1 MTHAVRTLPPIVVAL
16 SLLALSAACASK
28 EGSDPA
34 ERSTN
39 PLRTEVTVRH
49 AVARDLSAPLRA
61 AAPSIL
67 SDADADADADAV
79 DGDGEP
85 DTQDIRHG
93 AVAPPAS
100 KDEREAERAS
110 PRVMGAPNGAADVE
124 QRVAGSR
131 ASAAMVASF
140 DGLGVGFSG
149 PQGTANL
156 RNPSDNS
163 LAVGPDHVVQVVN
176 SRMAIFSKK
185 GRKYAISGRV
195 LYGPVETLNV
205 FRDFGGPCENR
216 NSGDAVA
223 RYDQLANRWL
233 IVMPIFSR
241 VPVRQNEPSVGR
253 SGEPA
258 RRSQA
263 GQFAQPGPATPLFQP
278 SRPAAPVATAP
289 PATPPAT
296 PPAAA
301 PGAPPAGAPAP
312 AQSARPAE
320 PQGTYAMCYAVS
332 TTPDPFGPYYR
343 YEFIRPLFPDY
354 PRPAVWPDG
363 YYVPTSTGD
372 DVIQKHAC
380 VVERLK
386 MLKGLDATEQC
397 VIIDGVN
404 FLNNADLD
412 GTQLPPVG
420 APNIMLAAGG
430 TQLRNELA
438 DDGIYAW
445 TFSVNWTDPTKTKVE
460 GPVRIAVAPYQY
472 LCGGQLTSCVPQPG
486 TDRRL
491 DAQGDKLMAR
501 VVYRRLGAQ
510 QSIVAV
516 HSVNTAAGGGGVRWY
531 EFRLDAG
538 ANNALR
544 LHQQGTY
551 APDGF
556 YRWMAS
562 PAMDDK
568 GNIGIGYS
576 FGGSPNFPGQR
587 FAGRLAGDAL
597 GTLTLR
603 ETVLAEGEASQTNT
617 LRWEDYTQTAIDP
630 SDDCTIWYVGDY
642 LRQGAT
648 SYSSRI
654 GAFRLPGCVGR
665 P

>member
-1 MTHAVRTLPPIVVAL
+1 MAHRVHPPRPIRSVGVFAVVLVW
-16 SLLALSAACASK
+16 SAACAGP
-28 EGSDPA
+28 ELRNA
-34 ERSTN
+34 E
-39 PLRTEVTVRH
+39 LRNAELRNVEANVVGEVTVRH
-49 AVARDLSAPLRA
+49 AVARDQSAPLRRL
-61 AAPSIL
+61 APDGGGKPVDPDARRGTL
-67 SDADADADADAV
+67 SPPGGHEASERGTQAV
-79 DGDGEP
+79 TGTP
-85 DTQDIRHG
+85 
-93 AVAPPAS
+93 V
-100 KDEREAERAS
+100 
-110 PRVMGAPNGAADVE
+110 GAADVE
-124 QRVAGSR
+124 QRTPGTR
-131 ASAAMVASF
+131 AAATLVASF
-140 DGLGVGFSG
+140 DGLGVGFTG
-149 PQGTANL
+149 PQGTATV

-185 GRKYAISGRV
+185 GRKYPTSGQV
-195 LYGPVETLNV
+195 LYGPVETRNV

-216 NSGDAVA
+216 NNGDAVA

-258 RRSQA
+258 RRSQP
-263 GQFAQPGPATPLFQP
+263 GQLRQPGDATPLFQP
-278 SRPAAPVATAP
+278 SRGDEPVTAP
-289 PATPPAT
+289 TPPANPTNPAT
-296 PPAAA
+296 PPAA
-301 PGAPPAGAPAP
+301 GTPATRP
-312 AQSARPAE
+312 AQPAARPQE
-320 PQGTYAMCYAVS
+320 QGTYAMCYAVS
-332 TTPDPFGPYYR
+332 TTSDPFGPYYR

-372 DVIQKHAC
+372 EVIQKHAC
-380 VVERLK
+380 VVDRAK

-430 TQLRNELA
+430 TQLKGDLA

-445 TFSVNWTDPTKTKVE
+445 TFHVDWTDPAKTKVN

-501 VVYRRLGAQ
+501 VVYRRIGAQ
-510 QSIVAV
+510 QSIVAA
-516 HSVNTAAGGGGVRWY
+516 HSVNTTAGGGGVRWY
-531 EFRLDAG
+531 EFRLG
-538 ANNALR
+538 ATANSPLR

-562 PAMDDK
+562 PAMDSR

-576 FGGSPNFPGQR
+576 FGGTPNFAGQR
-587 FAGRLAGDAL
+587 FAGRLAGDAT
-597 GTLTLR
+597 GTLSLR
-603 ETVLAEGEASQTNT
+603 ETVLVEGEASQTNT
-617 LRWEDYTQTAIDP
+617 LRWEDYSQTAVDP

-642 LRQGAT
+642 YKQGAT
-648 SYSSRI
+648 NYSSKI
-654 GAFRLPGCVGR
+654 GAFRMPGCVGT